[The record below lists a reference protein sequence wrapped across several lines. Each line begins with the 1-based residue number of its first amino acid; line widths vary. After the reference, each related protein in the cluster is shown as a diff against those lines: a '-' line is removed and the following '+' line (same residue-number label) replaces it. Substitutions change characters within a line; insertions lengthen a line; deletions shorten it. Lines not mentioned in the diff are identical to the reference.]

1 MSPVSL
7 QLCKVS
13 NYNYYYIIIIIIFY
27 KNTNFINTGA
37 VARSSVKATGE
48 MNVTHP
54 VKQTMEDN
62 ENDNE
67 FEEDTLRGVYKLD
80 ETSLV

>member
-1 MSPVSL
+1 M
-7 QLCKVS
+7 
-13 NYNYYYIIIIIIFY
+13 
-27 KNTNFINTGA
+27 
-37 VARSSVKATGE
+37 ARSSVKATGE

-67 FEEDTLRGVYKLD
+67 FEEDTLRGVKIKLD